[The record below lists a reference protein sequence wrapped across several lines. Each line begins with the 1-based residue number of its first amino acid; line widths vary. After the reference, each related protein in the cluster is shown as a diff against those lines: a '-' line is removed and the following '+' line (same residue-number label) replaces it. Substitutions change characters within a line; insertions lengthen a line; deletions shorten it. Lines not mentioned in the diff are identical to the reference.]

1 MAPTH
6 PTPPPPE
13 TAGPET
19 AVADPVLEA
28 RSVSK
33 RFPGVVALDDVSF
46 ALRAG
51 EVHALVGE
59 NGAGKSTLIKVLTGV
74 YRSDEGEVRVS
85 GEPVRFS
92 RPFEAQQ
99 AGISTIY
106 QEVNLVPLMSVA
118 RNIFLGREPKNRLG
132 LIDFS
137 RMNRETTEL
146 LDGFGVRVDPKRPLH
161 TLGIGTQQMVA
172 LARAVSVQARVV
184 IMDEPTSSLEP
195 REVETLFRVIE
206 NLRGQ
211 GIAVLYVSHRMD
223 ELYRVCD
230 RVTVLR
236 DGRHI
241 HTGELAPLER
251 MRLVSMMLGRDMAEV
266 RRDGLT
272 GFATEGHDAART
284 PVLTATGLD
293 RRHELHDISLELYA
307 GEVLGLG
314 GLLGSGRSE
323 TAKALTG
330 ALPLDGG
337 EITVDGK
344 RVGRPTP
351 AAAIRAGIS
360 MLPEDRKAE
369 GIVPGLSVRENIVLA
384 AMPRLSRAGIVSRA
398 QQDRIV
404 EIFMKRLRIKA
415 SGPEQKVGE
424 LSGGNQ
430 QKVLLARWL
439 CLEPKVLLLDEPTRG
454 IDVGAKAEVQ
464 SLIDELAREGL
475 AVLLISSD
483 IEELIEGADRIVVL
497 RGGAVAGELCGDEVD
512 ESRLLEV
519 LADHTPSPVLAD
531 HTPSPVL
538 ADHSPGPV
546 PAGRAPGTAP
556 ADPTP
561 GSAPADRTPDAVPG
575 DHPPRPGG
583 KAPAGQEDPR

>member
-1 MAPTH
+1 MAP
-6 PTPPPPE
+6 PE
-13 TAGPET
+13 
-19 AVADPVLEA
+19 AVPQQEQEQEQEQEPGQRQGRQPAPAAVLEA

-46 ALRAG
+46 SLRAG
-51 EVHALVGE
+51 ETHALVGE

-74 YRSDEGEVRVS
+74 HRPDGGELRL
-85 GEPVRFS
+85 GGQPVRFA

-118 RNIFLGREPKNRLG
+118 RNIFLGREPKNRIG
-132 LIDFS
+132 LIDFA
-137 RMNRETTEL
+137 RMHREATEL
-146 LDGFGVRVDPKRPLH
+146 LDGFGIRVDPRKPLH
-161 TLGIGTQQMVA
+161 TLGIGTRQMVA
-172 LARAVSVQARVV
+172 LARAVSVDARVV

-195 REVETLFRVIE
+195 REVETLFRVIG
-206 NLRGQ
+206 NLRGR

-223 ELYRVCD
+223 ELYRICD

-241 HTGELAPLER
+241 HTGDLAGLDR
-251 MRLVSMMLGRDMAEV
+251 MRLVSMMLGRDLSEV
-266 RRDGLT
+266 RRTGLT
-272 GFATEGHDAART
+272 RFEGEGHETAHTPQRP
-284 PVLTATGLD
+284 PVLTATRLN
-293 RRHELHDISLELYA
+293 RRHQLHDISLSLYG

-323 TAKALTG
+323 TAKVLAG
-330 ALPLDGG
+330 ALGLDSGELTVGG
-337 EITVDGK
+337 
-344 RVGRPTP
+344 RALRRPGS
-351 AAAIRAGIS
+351 AGAIRAGIS
-360 MLPEDRKAE
+360 LLPEDRKAE

-384 AMPRLSRAGIVSRA
+384 AMPRLSRFGVVSRRK
-398 QQDRIV
+398 QDRV
-404 EIFMKRLRIKA
+404 VDIFMRRLRIKA
-415 SGPEQKVGE
+415 SSPEQPVGE

-464 SLIDELAREGL
+464 SLIDDLAREGL

-497 RGGAVAGELCGDEVD
+497 RGGSVAGELEGDAVT
-512 ESRLLEV
+512 ESHLLEV
-519 LADHTPSPVLAD
+519 LADHSPAA
-531 HTPSPVL
+531 T
-538 ADHSPGPV
+538 
-546 PAGRAPGTAP
+546 
-556 ADPTP
+556 
-561 GSAPADRTPDAVPG
+561 
-575 DHPPRPGG
+575 G
-583 KAPAGQEDPR
+583 KAPVPTGMAPVPTAKAPAAQEDPR

>member
-1 MAPTH
+1 MAP
-6 PTPPPPE
+6 PEAATPG
-13 TAGPET
+13 AGP
-19 AVADPVLEA
+19 PVLQA
-28 RSVSK
+28 LGVGK

-46 ALRAG
+46 DLRAG

-74 YRSDEGEVRVS
+74 HRPDAGELRLA
-85 GEPVRFS
+85 GEPVRFQ

-118 RNIFLGREPKNRLG
+118 RNIFLGREPRNRLR
-132 LIDFS
+132 LIDFP
-137 RMNRETTEL
+137 RMNREAAAL
-146 LDGFGVRVDPKRPLH
+146 LDGFGVRVDPRRPLH
-161 TLGIGTQQMVA
+161 TLGLGTQQMVA

-184 IMDEPTSSLEP
+184 VMDEPTSSLEP

-206 NLRGQ
+206 ELRARDV
-211 GIAVLYVSHRMD
+211 AVVYVSHRMD
-223 ELYRVCD
+223 ELYRICD

-241 HTGELAPLER
+241 HTGPLAGLER

-266 RRDGLT
+266 RRDGVT
-272 GFATEGHDAART
+272 GFAADGHDAART
-284 PVLTATGLD
+284 PVLTAAGLT
-293 RRHELHDISLELYA
+293 RRHQLDGVSLALHA

-323 TAKALTG
+323 TAKALAG
-330 ALPLDGG
+330 GLALDSG
-337 EITVDGK
+337 EVTVAGK
-344 RVGRPTP
+344 VLRRITP
-351 AAAIRAGIS
+351 AAAIDAGIS

-384 AMPRLSRAGIVSRA
+384 ALPRLSRAGIVSRA
-398 QQDRIV
+398 RQDRVV

-415 SGPEQKVGE
+415 SSPEQKVGE

-439 CLEPKVLLLDEPTRG
+439 CLEPRVLLLDEPTRG

-464 SLIDELAREGL
+464 GLIDELAGEGL

-497 RGGAVAGELCGDEVD
+497 RSGAPAGELAGDAVTEPA
-512 ESRLLEV
+512 LLEV
-519 LADHTPSPVLAD
+519 LAD
-531 HTPSPVL
+531 
-538 ADHSPGPV
+538 
-546 PAGRAPGTAP
+546 
-556 ADPTP
+556 
-561 GSAPADRTPDAVPG
+561 SARTPRPAEEAE
-575 DHPPRPGG
+575 PR
-583 KAPAGQEDPR
+583 